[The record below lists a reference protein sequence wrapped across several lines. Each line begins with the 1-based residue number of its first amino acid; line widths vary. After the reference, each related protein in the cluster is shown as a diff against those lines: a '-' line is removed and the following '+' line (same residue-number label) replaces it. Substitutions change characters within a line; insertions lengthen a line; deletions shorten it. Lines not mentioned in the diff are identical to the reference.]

1 MLASVQ
7 RWTPVGRFTQG
18 GQHEG
23 RLPTANR
30 VFAAISIVLL
40 LAMSGAISGKV
51 GRGPFAS
58 LSEELLTTLWWISVI
73 YLAVGVVM
81 NLASLSRQERLLFA
95 PVSAI
100 ALPLV
105 IVSVAT

>member
-1 MLASVQ
+1 M
-7 RWTPVGRFTQG
+7 
-18 GQHEG
+18 
-23 RLPTANR
+23 PTANR
-30 VFAAISIVLL
+30 VFAARSIMLL

-73 YLAVGVVM
+73 YLAAGVVM
-81 NLASLSRQERLLFA
+81 NLASQSRQERLLFA

-100 ALPLV
+100 ALILV
-105 IVSVAT
+105 IVSAAT